1 MDAAACPFSCRCW
14 ARVSEPF
21 TTEEQN
27 FLEAATSKHVP
38 TLRVVALMKD
48 MALRVGQDR
57 LGYLLSVPV
66 AGKGMVHTPWIR
78 LCQSWTPLAR
88 DALVFTGAMLRSG
101 ACCALA
107 YQLVHPSL
115 QKGWKKSSGC
125 GHPGRADMRGT
136 HKSAVDLCLSEGL
149 AKCAKA
155 VWQWRRW
162 DKRVARRL
170 WLS

>member
-27 FLEAATSKHVP
+27 FLEAATSKRVP

-78 LCQSWTPLAR
+78 LCQPWTPLAR

-136 HKSAVDLCLSEGL
+136 HKSALDLCLSEGL